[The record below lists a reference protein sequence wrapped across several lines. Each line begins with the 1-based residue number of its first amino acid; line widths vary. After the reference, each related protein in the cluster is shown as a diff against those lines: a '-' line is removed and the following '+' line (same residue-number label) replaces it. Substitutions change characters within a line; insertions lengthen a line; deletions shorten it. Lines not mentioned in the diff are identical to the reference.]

1 MTPSLKAAEIA
12 ARTGPFFI
20 VMNAA
25 SGHNDADEERQIMAG
40 VFENAGRKF
49 EFLKIDHPSQI
60 SEVCERAVRLAAE
73 QRGVVVAAGGD
84 GTINAVA
91 SAVLG
96 TCCPFGVLPQGTF
109 NYFGRVNAIPQE
121 THAAAV
127 ALLNASVCPVQV
139 GEVNGRIF
147 LVNASLGLYPQ
158 LLEDREAWK
167 QQLGRSRLVAFLSGL
182 STLLKARGQLALE
195 IELAGQRAFLRTPT
209 LFNIFGRIFNPYAA
223 YLDAFGPE
231 LEPQL
236 QTASLCLLGVKTTR
250 RWRHKN
256 GQVSSE
262 QIERVCAQL
271 AKATPQ
277 QLRVVV
283 VHQPV
288 HVLRTSDQH
297 DRLRGWEPAVRAW
310 AAAGAD
316 VVMGG
321 HIHLP
326 YVSDLTA
333 SVAGLGRRM
342 WCVQAGTALSSRV
355 RREAPNS
362 VNLLRYAADDA
373 SLPCQVERWDF
384 DADAARFALVKTSDL
399 RLDRA
404 QPRPA
409 V

>member
-167 QQLGRSRLVAFLSGL
+167 QQLGRSRLVAFLSDL

-209 LFNIFGRIFNPYAA
+209 LFVGNNHLQLARVGIEENQADAVNRGELAGIALRPIGTLALFGLLAR
-223 YLDAFGPE
+223 G
-231 LEPQL
+231 
-236 QTASLCLLGVKTTR
+236 LLGRLGEADNIDSFSFRRLTVSPRGRKRVKVATDGEVT
-250 RWRHKN
+250 WMKTPLVF
-256 GQVSSE
+256 QV
-262 QIERVCAQL
+262 A
-271 AKATPQ
+271 A
-277 QLRVVV
+277 
-283 VHQPV
+283 
-288 HVLRTSDQH
+288 
-297 DRLRGWEPAVRAW
+297 EPLLLLV
-310 AAAGAD
+310 
-316 VVMGG
+316 
-321 HIHLP
+321 P
-326 YVSDLTA
+326 
-333 SVAGLGRRM
+333 
-342 WCVQAGTALSSRV
+342 
-355 RREAPNS
+355 AP
-362 VNLLRYAADDA
+362 
-373 SLPCQVERWDF
+373 E
-384 DADAARFALVKTSDL
+384 
-399 RLDRA
+399 DRA
-404 QPRPA
+404 EVA
-409 V
+409 